1 MSCVEI
7 ASFLA
12 MTRWG
17 YDGGVAGNDGNA
29 VWKMANFFYVL
40 CRDCFVPRN
49 DVVGNVRRDFCVL
62 CLLHPLYQSKH
73 RTKRNAR
80 FGGDSADG

>member
-12 MTRWG
+12 MTRG
-17 YDGGVAGNDGNA
+17 KLE
-29 VWKMANFFYVL
+29 KMTLIFLNVL
-40 CRDCFVPRN
+40 CRNCFVPRN

-62 CLLHPLYQSKH
+62 CLLHPLYQPKH

-80 FGGDSADG
+80 LGGDSANG